1 MKGPFFKVHVPA
13 YPLSFPAYLSLR
25 VHVPAYLSLL
35 VLQMHLLLT
44 SYFFSSDASLAAFA
58 SAPAAI
64 I

>member
-1 MKGPFFKVHVPA
+1 
-13 YPLSFPAYLSLR
+13 